1 MTEFLHTHGT
11 AHHVADAHG
20 RTIDL
25 TSTTPTPIHGC
36 PCTRTP
42 AGPQPRGR
50 PRGAIAVR
58 IAITLTAGLVA
69 CVLLVVIRDIVTTVA
84 STGLTG
90 FLLKLL
96 LAPSPRRD
104 Q

>member
-1 MTEFLHTHGT
+1 M
-11 AHHVADAHG
+11 
-20 RTIDL
+20 
-25 TSTTPTPIHGC
+25 
-36 PCTRTP
+36 
-42 AGPQPRGR
+42 
-50 PRGAIAVR
+50 R
-58 IAITLTAGLVA
+58 IAITLTVGLVA

-96 LAPSPRRD
+96 LAPSHRRD